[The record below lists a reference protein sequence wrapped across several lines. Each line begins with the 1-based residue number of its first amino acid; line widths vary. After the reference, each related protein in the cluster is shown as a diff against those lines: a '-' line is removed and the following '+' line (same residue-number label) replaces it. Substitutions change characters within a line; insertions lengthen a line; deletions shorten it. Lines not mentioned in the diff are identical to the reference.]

1 MIVGHTKFSLDRHFG
16 TIKKLLKRIGCASI
30 LDLLRALGLIKK
42 SAQDN
47 EVMTYRDP
55 ITGEKNFEGFKFDE
69 FLSKKYRPCRG
80 IHEWHI
86 IQIDQDSEPIFVA
99 NHAGAPFEEYNNTIS
114 SQPLEGI
121 PNILQPNGISETRQG
136 QLSHFESF
144 ILSEH

>member
-69 FLSKKYRPCRG
+69 ILSKKYGPVEAFMSG
-80 IHEWHI
+80 ILFK
-86 IQIDQDSEPIFVA
+86 S
-99 NHAGAPFEEYNNTIS
+99 TK
-114 SQPLEGI
+114 
-121 PNILQPNGISETRQG
+121 
-136 QLSHFESF
+136 
-144 ILSEH
+144 ILSRYLLPIMRELHLKNITTQ